1 MRNSIQETGLGV
13 IEVILAI
20 LQARSS
26 STRFPNKVLADL
38 AGDAMIIQ
46 QINRLKK
53 SKLINKIVVATSIDS
68 SDDLL
73 ADLLESAEIPYYRGS
88 LDNVLERFIEVIR
101 IEKPKVVVRLTADC
115 PLTDPSVI
123 DLVISRHLASRSD
136 YTSNTI
142 SPTFP
147 DGLDVECVSPS
158 ALMDLHK
165 ASPTEIEC
173 EHVTYGL
180 YSRPG
185 FCAIESVKQDDD
197 HSNLRWTVDIPEDL
211 DFVRLVYAEFAPDYS
226 SFTQEDL
233 INLARLKPE
242 FIRTDSILER
252 NAGLNKAEAE

>member
-1 MRNSIQETGLGV
+1 M
-13 IEVILAI
+13 ILAI

-46 QINRLKK
+46 QIKRLKE
-53 SKLINKIVVATSIDS
+53 SKLINKIVVATSIDP

-73 ADLLESAEIPYYRGS
+73 TDLLKVEEIPYYRGS
-88 LDNVLERFIEVIR
+88 LNNVLERFIDIIR

-115 PLTDPSVI
+115 PLTDPNVI
-123 DLVISRHLASRSD
+123 DLVISRHLASGSD

-142 SPTFP
+142 NPTFP

-158 ALMDLHK
+158 VLMNLL
-165 ASPTEIEC
+165 AGSPTEVEC

-180 YSRPG
+180 YNRPG
-185 FCAIESVKQDDD
+185 FCAMESVEQDID

-211 DFVRLVYAEFAPDYS
+211 DFVRSVYAAFAPDYY
-226 SFTQEDL
+226 SFRQEDL
-233 INLARLKPE
+233 LDLALLRPE
-242 FIRTDSILER
+242 FFRTDSILER

>member
-1 MRNSIQETGLGV
+1 M
-13 IEVILAI
+13 ILAI

-46 QINRLKK
+46 QIKRLKE
-53 SKLINKIVVATSIDS
+53 SKMINKIVVATSVDP

-73 ADLLESAEIPYYRGS
+73 ADLLKSKEIPYYRGS
-88 LDNVLERFIEVIR
+88 LHNVLERFMDVIQ
-101 IEKPKVVVRLTADC
+101 IEKPNVVVRLTADC
-115 PLTDPSVI
+115 PLTDPNII
-123 DLVISRHLASRSD
+123 DLVISRHLASGSD

-142 SPTFP
+142 NPTFP

-158 ALMDLHK
+158 ALVDLLEG
-165 ASPTEIEC
+165 SPTEVEC

-185 FCAIESVKQDDD
+185 FCVMESVEQDTD
-197 HSNLRWTVDIPEDL
+197 HSNLRWTVDIPGDL
-211 DFVRLVYAEFAPDYS
+211 DFVRSVYAAFAPDYY
-226 SFTQEDL
+226 SFRQEDL
-233 INLARLKPE
+233 LKLASLKPE
-242 FIRTDSILER
+242 FIRTEGILKR